1 MRDAIVDTLAFIHR
15 FIPDHKSTLSY
26 RRTPTDFL
34 NLVQMFTDLFNIK
47 HKELEDSQ
55 RHITVGLDKL
65 RETVIQVDKLQGML
79 SEKESILKIKDK
91 EAKEMLNKLL
101 TDQNEAERKQEFS
114 IATQAELAKQEKE
127 IEKRKLVVMKDLEYA
142 EPAVLEA
149 QRGVQNIKSSIYQK
163 YVVWLIHLQLSK

>member
-1 MRDAIVDTLAFIHR
+1 
-15 FIPDHKSTLSY
+15 
-26 RRTPTDFL
+26 
-34 NLVQMFTDLFNIK
+34 MFTDLFNIK

>member
-1 MRDAIVDTLAFIHR
+1 
-15 FIPDHKSTLSY
+15 
-26 RRTPTDFL
+26 
-34 NLVQMFTDLFNIK
+34 MFTDLFNIK

-79 SEKESILKIKDK
+79 SEKVFLKIKDK

-149 QRGVQNIKSSIYQK
+149 QRGAK
-163 YVVWLIHLQLSK
+163 Y

>member
-1 MRDAIVDTLAFIHR
+1 MRLLILWLLFIG
-15 FIPDHKSTLSY
+15 LSQ
-26 RRTPTDFL
+26 TINQHCHIEEHQLIL

-114 IATQAELAKQEKE
+114 VHT
-127 IEKRKLVVMKDLEYA
+127 
-142 EPAVLEA
+142 
-149 QRGVQNIKSSIYQK
+149 G
-163 YVVWLIHLQLSK
+163 